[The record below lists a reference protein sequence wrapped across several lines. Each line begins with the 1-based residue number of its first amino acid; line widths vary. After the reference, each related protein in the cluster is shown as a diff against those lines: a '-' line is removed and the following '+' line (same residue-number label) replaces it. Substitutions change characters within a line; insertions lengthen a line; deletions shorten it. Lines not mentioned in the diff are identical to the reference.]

1 MTVRVYSLADDI
13 WAVAPEGRINV
24 PIARALE
31 DALTGLLDEGRKWV
45 VVDLSAASYITSLGL
60 KVLLVAQRRARALG
74 GDVQLA
80 GLGPRMNEIF
90 EMAGFEQLF
99 KLHPSAAEEFVT
111 REQYERFMRPYDL
124 ALLEAIRG
132 RGDFHVLHAHG
143 ARLYFQEMLDYPVD
157 AISWA
162 DREGGPSLA
171 AARGMTRLALMG
183 GIAHGRFAYTSA
195 AAIRREIRAAVAEAG
210 REKLFLAPGCALA
223 TYTFPELI
231 RAARDEARR

>member
-13 WAVAPEGRINV
+13 WAVAPEGRINL

-99 KLHPSAAEEFVT
+99 KLHPSAAE
-111 REQYERFMRPYDL
+111 
-124 ALLEAIRG
+124 
-132 RGDFHVLHAHG
+132 
-143 ARLYFQEMLDYPVD
+143 
-157 AISWA
+157 
-162 DREGGPSLA
+162 
-171 AARGMTRLALMG
+171 AARSL
-183 GIAHGRFAYTSA
+183 
-195 AAIRREIRAAVAEAG
+195 
-210 REKLFLAPGCALA
+210 KQK
-223 TYTFPELI
+223 
-231 RAARDEARR
+231 